1 MLAVLQKVVH
11 GGTSEAV
18 CCWLAY
24 HTTSRAFELLCA
36 RCEDKGLVYVN
47 SKLAA
52 HEAVFCDRDP
62 SWQEAVSGGLAQEVT
77 GQLTLTG
84 KGCWACNGSYH
95 KLLLLQLTESGGKAY
110 KLLACAPSPRV
121 KLPFRNK
128 EPDFAWAPRD
138 RADMAGNPTV
148 VLEVAV
154 FNESEE
160 ELLAEGSD
168 VADLT

>member
-1 MLAVLQKVVH
+1 ML
-11 GGTSEAV
+11 
-18 CCWLAY
+18 
-24 HTTSRAFELLCA
+24 
-36 RCEDKGLVYVN
+36 
-47 SKLAA
+47 
-52 HEAVFCDRDP
+52 
-62 SWQEAVSGGLAQEVT
+62 
-77 GQLTLTG
+77 
-84 KGCWACNGSYH
+84 GSYH

-160 ELLAEGSD
+160 LLAEGSEW
-168 VADLT
+168 LTLPDTQVSINIGIGPFITWLLLHTEQGLVTGIHASCKPTSFLKCRC